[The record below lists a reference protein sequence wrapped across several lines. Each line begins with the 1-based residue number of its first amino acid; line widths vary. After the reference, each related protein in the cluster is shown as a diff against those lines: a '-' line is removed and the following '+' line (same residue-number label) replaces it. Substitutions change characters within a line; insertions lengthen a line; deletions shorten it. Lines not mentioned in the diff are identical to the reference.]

1 MKINKFILVFSL
13 LLLISLFPFN
23 EGKAQPLF
31 APEGGNPPKPGTSAP
46 IIKNSFAVEKGPYGY
61 IWKVYI
67 EAEDPDG
74 DMLKIAS
81 VVSQPGYGYY
91 PTDWVY
97 LKKPYQ
103 KHLNGYLQWNT
114 FSTKTH
120 FLREWTQITLLVS
133 IVDKAGNESKVIVF
147 PFEFASGVK
156 GLYTYKLPPPFDQGD
171 LPRIGYIHIDLFE
184 PTLMGNG
191 GARDD

>member
-1 MKINKFILVFSL
+1 MKTYKLILFLFLFV
-13 LLLISLFPFN
+13 SLFFN
-23 EGKAQPLF
+23 EGRAQPLF
-31 APEGGNPPKPGTSAP
+31 APEGGKPTKPGTSAP
-46 IIKNSFAVEKGPYGY
+46 IIKNTFAVEKGSYGY

-103 KHLNGYLQWNT
+103 KYLKGYLQWNT

-120 FLREWTQITLLVS
+120 FLREWTQITLMVS
-133 IVDKAGNESKVIVF
+133 IVDKAGNESNVVIF

-191 GARDD
+191 GAKDD

>member
-1 MKINKFILVFSL
+1 MRIYKFVVVLGLFLFV
-13 LLLISLFPFN
+13 SLFFN
-23 EGKAQPLF
+23 EGRAQPLF
-31 APEGGNPPKPGTSAP
+31 SPDGEKPPKPGTSAP
-46 IIKNSFAVEKGPYGY
+46 IIKNSFAVEKGPFGY

-74 DMLKIAS
+74 DMLRIAS

-97 LKKPYQ
+97 LKNPYQ
-103 KHLNGYLQWNT
+103 KHLKGYLQWNT

-120 FLREWTQITLLVS
+120 LLREWTPIKLMVS
-133 IVDKAGNESKVIVF
+133 IVDKAGNESNVVIF

-156 GLYTYKLPPPFDQGD
+156 GLHTYKLPPPFDQGD

-191 GARDD
+191 GAKDD